1 MIIDTDVLIWYLRG
15 NTKAKEIVENNIPF
29 SISVVTY
36 MEIIQGMKNKEEFKL
51 FQKQMLRWNTKIIQ
65 IDQEISSRAMFYVQE
80 YSLSHSMMLADGLI
94 AATVVQNSEILL
106 TAATVTA
113 SIAVFTDP
121 RNCLSACVRLGSIM
135 EPTRSRPTT
144 RARDSTST
152 AVGASTGLSSVRPA
166 ASPAES
172 ARTVP

>member
-1 MIIDTDVLIWYLRG
+1 LIIDTDVLIWYLRG

-106 TAATVTA
+106 TANDKHYKF
-113 SIAVFTDP
+113 I
-121 RNCLSACVRLGSIM
+121 
-135 EPTRSRPTT
+135 PTIECKKFNP
-144 RARDSTST
+144 
-152 AVGASTGLSSVRPA
+152 GNK
-166 ASPAES
+166 
-172 ARTVP
+172 

>member
-1 MIIDTDVLIWYLRG
+1 LIIDTDVLIWYLRG

-106 TAATVTA
+106 TANDKHYKF
-113 SIAVFTDP
+113 I
-121 RNCLSACVRLGSIM
+121 
-135 EPTRSRPTT
+135 PTIECKNFNP
-144 RARDSTST
+144 
-152 AVGASTGLSSVRPA
+152 GNK
-166 ASPAES
+166 
-172 ARTVP
+172 